1 MTNII
6 TKGSLIQSIPPW
18 SVIQNRWSSR
28 CKYKYIYEWTMHE
41 HTWWSTGQAILCS
54 LNNRDK
60 KSFLAQTQ
68 NMIFHENTSC
78 LISSPNPK
86 LIKTWTAG
94 NKIAIGC
101 IIFCFLNSY
110 FIEILSVYI
119 SCIILRL
126 IKCHFYIFGMYKNYI
141 LKDGSQTIRINMSE
155 WASHRAVIFI
165 ACCWS
170 VISCYVQYLASP

>member
-101 IIFCFLNSY
+101 IIFCFLNSH
-110 FIEILSVYI
+110 FIEWSTCARQEIVSLLSGNWKK
-119 SCIILRL
+119 S
-126 IKCHFYIFGMYKNYI
+126 
-141 LKDGSQTIRINMSE
+141 RIHCEIPRN
-155 WASHRAVIFI
+155 W
-165 ACCWS
+165 
-170 VISCYVQYLASP
+170 LPT

>member
-1 MTNII
+1 
-6 TKGSLIQSIPPW
+6 
-18 SVIQNRWSSR
+18 
-28 CKYKYIYEWTMHE
+28 MHE

-78 LISSPNPK
+78 LTSSPNPK
-86 LIKTWTAG
+86 LIKTCTAG

-101 IIFCFLNSY
+101 VIFWFLNYSY
-110 FIEILSVYI
+110 FIVTLLLVYT
-119 SCIILRL
+119 SNIILRL

-155 WASHRAVIFI
+155 FASHRAVIFI

-170 VISCYVQYLASP
+170 VISCYVQYLPSP